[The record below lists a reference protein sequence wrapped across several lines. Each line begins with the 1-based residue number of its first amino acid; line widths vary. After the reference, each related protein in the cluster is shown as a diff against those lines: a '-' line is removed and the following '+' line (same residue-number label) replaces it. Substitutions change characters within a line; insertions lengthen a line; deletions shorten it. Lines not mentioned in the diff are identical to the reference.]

1 MVLISFLST
10 LFFIGVSIYSPLLF
24 AQEPLSLLSLHALVE
39 EVRERNPEIRALRN
53 RVQAKEFKAKAE
65 GLLDDPTFKV
75 EIEDIPIERPL
86 NLGDS
91 MLTRY
96 SFSQML
102 PFPGKLSLKERIA
115 LKEALI
121 AEAEAREKELEV
133 IGMLKEVYYEYAFIV
148 ESIKITREIKDVLEN
163 VLRNAEV
170 RYSLGQMSQQDV
182 IKAQMEISILVN
194 DILTL
199 ESEKDVTQARFNAL
213 LNRDTPSLL
222 PEPEEIPRER
232 IDISV
237 EELIKKAIDKNP
249 RLKAM
254 AYEIEAQEATV
265 SLAARNYYPDLMLGI
280 GLIRRDGRFDSWD
293 LMASINIP
301 LWLSK
306 YNNQVRE
313 AKANRD
319 VAASRLKAEKNL
331 KTFEVREAV
340 IKVERAERVRRLY
353 ETGLLPQAELYFSST
368 RSSYQT
374 GKANLL
380 TLLDNERLLKKTKIE
395 YLRSI
400 VDYNKGIASLEKVMG
415 VEIGK

>member
-24 AQEPLSLLSLHALVE
+24 AQEPLSLLSLQALVE

-86 NLGDS
+86 NLSDS
-91 MLTRY
+91 MQTRY

-121 AEAEAREKELEV
+121 SEVEAREKELEV

-148 ESIKITREIKDVLEN
+148 ESIKITKEIKDVLEN
-163 VLRNAEV
+163 ALRNAEV

-199 ESEKDVTQARFNAL
+199 EAEKDVTHARLNAL

-237 EELIKKAIDKNP
+237 EELIKMTIDKNP

-254 AYEIEAQEATV
+254 AYEIEAQEAMV

-313 AKANRD
+313 AKANKE

-415 VEIGK
+415 AEIGK

>member
-10 LFFIGVSIYSPLLF
+10 LFFIWVSIYPPLLF
-24 AQEPLSLLSLHALVE
+24 AQEPLSLQALVE
-39 EVRERNPEIRALRN
+39 EARERNPEIRALRN

-65 GLLDDPTFKV
+65 GLPDDPTFKV

-86 NLGDS
+86 NLSDS
-91 MLTRY
+91 MQTRY
-96 SFSQML
+96 SFGQML
-102 PFPGKLSLKERIA
+102 PFPGKLSLRERIA
-115 LKEALI
+115 LKEAMI

-133 IGMLKEVYYEYAFIV
+133 IGMLKEAYYEYAFIV

-182 IKAQMEISILVN
+182 IKAQIEISILVN

-199 ESEKDVTQARFNAL
+199 EAEKDVTQARLNAL

-254 AYEIEAQEATV
+254 AYEIEAQEAMV

-340 IKVERAERVRRLY
+340 IKVERAERARRLY

>member
-10 LFFIGVSIYSPLLF
+10 LFFIGVSIYPPLLF
-24 AQEPLSLLSLHALVE
+24 AQEPLSLQALVE
-39 EVRERNPEIRALRN
+39 EARERNPEIRALRN

-65 GLLDDPTFKV
+65 GLPDDPTFKV

-91 MLTRY
+91 MQTRY
-96 SFSQML
+96 SFGQML

-115 LKEALI
+115 FKEALI

-133 IGMLKEVYYEYAFIV
+133 IGMLKEAYYEYAFIV
-148 ESIKITREIKDVLEN
+148 ESIKITKEIKDVLEN

-182 IKAQMEISILVN
+182 IKAQIEISILVN

-199 ESEKDVTQARFNAL
+199 EAEKDVTHARLNAL

-232 IDISV
+232 IDMSV
-237 EELIKKAIDKNP
+237 EELIKMAIDKNP

-254 AYEIEAQEATV
+254 AYEIEAQEAMV

-301 LWLSK
+301 FWIGK

-319 VAASRLKAEKNL
+319 VSASRLKAEKNL
-331 KTFEVREAV
+331 KGFEVREAV
-340 IKVERAERVRRLY
+340 IKVERADRVRRLY
-353 ETGLLPQAELYFSST
+353 ETGLLPQSELYFAST
-368 RSSYQT
+368 LSGYQT

-415 VEIGK
+415 GEIGK

>member
-10 LFFIGVSIYSPLLF
+10 LFFIGVFIYPPLLF
-24 AQEPLSLLSLHALVE
+24 AQEPLSLQALVE
-39 EVRERNPEIRALRN
+39 EVRERNPEIHALRN

-86 NLGDS
+86 NMGDS
-91 MLTRY
+91 MQTRY
-96 SFSQML
+96 SFGQML

-133 IGMLKEVYYEYAFIV
+133 IGMLKEAYYEYAFIV

-199 ESEKDVTQARFNAL
+199 EAEKDVTQARLNAL

-232 IDISV
+232 IDMSA
-237 EELIKKAIDKNP
+237 EELIKMAIDKNP
-249 RLKAM
+249 RVRAM
-254 AYEIEAQEATV
+254 AYEIEAQEAMV
-265 SLAARNYYPDLMLGI
+265 SLADRNYYPDLMLGI

-301 LWLSK
+301 LWIGK

-319 VAASRLKAEKNL
+319 VSASRLKAEKNL
-331 KTFEVREAV
+331 KGFEVREAV
-340 IKVERAERVRRLY
+340 IKVERADRVRRLY
-353 ETGLLPQAELYFSST
+353 ETGLLPQSELYFAST
-368 RSSYQT
+368 LSGYQT

-415 VEIGK
+415 GEIGK

>member
-24 AQEPLSLLSLHALVE
+24 AQEPLSLLSLQALVE

-53 RVQAKEFKAKAE
+53 RVKAKEFKAKAE

-91 MLTRY
+91 MQTRY
-96 SFSQML
+96 TLGQML
-102 PFPGKLSLKERIA
+102 PFPGKLSLRERIA
-115 LKEALI
+115 FKEALM

-199 ESEKDVTQARFNAL
+199 EAEKDVTQARLNAL

-232 IDISV
+232 IDMSV
-237 EELIKKAIDKNP
+237 EELIKRAIDKNP
-249 RLKAM
+249 RLRAM
-254 AYEIEAQEATV
+254 AYEIEAQEAMV

-280 GLIRRDGRFDSWD
+280 GLIRREGRFDSWD

-319 VAASRLKAEKNL
+319 VSASRLKAEKNL

-368 RSSYQT
+368 LSGYQT
-374 GKANLL
+374 GKVNLL
-380 TLLDNERLLKKTKIE
+380 TLLDNERLIKKTKIE

-415 VEIGK
+415 GEIGK

>member
-24 AQEPLSLLSLHALVE
+24 AQEPLSLQALVE

-91 MLTRY
+91 MQTRY
-96 SFSQML
+96 SFGQML
-102 PFPGKLSLKERIA
+102 PFPGKLSLRERIA

-133 IGMLKEVYYEYAFIV
+133 IGVLKEVYYEYAFIV

-199 ESEKDVTQARFNAL
+199 EAEKDVTHARFNAL

-232 IDISV
+232 IDMSV
-237 EELIKKAIDKNP
+237 EELIKRAIDKNP
-249 RLKAM
+249 RLRAM
-254 AYEIEAQEATV
+254 AYEIEAQEAMV

-306 YNNQVRE
+306 YNNQVKE
-313 AKANRD
+313 ARANRD
-319 VAASRLKAEKNL
+319 VSASRLKAEKNL
-331 KTFEVREAV
+331 KSFEVREAV
-340 IKVERAERVRRLY
+340 IKVERADRVRTLY
-353 ETGLLPQAELYFSST
+353 ETGLLPQSELYFAST
-368 RSSYQT
+368 LSGYQT

-415 VEIGK
+415 GEIGK

>member
-1 MVLISFLST
+1 M
-10 LFFIGVSIYSPLLF
+10 
-24 AQEPLSLLSLHALVE
+24 VE

-53 RVQAKEFKAKAE
+53 RVKAKEFKAKAE

-91 MLTRY
+91 MQTRY
-96 SFSQML
+96 TLGQML
-102 PFPGKLSLKERIA
+102 PFPGKLSLRERIA
-115 LKEALI
+115 FKEALM

-199 ESEKDVTQARFNAL
+199 EAEKDVTQARLNAL

-232 IDISV
+232 IDMSV
-237 EELIKKAIDKNP
+237 EELIKRAIDKNP
-249 RLKAM
+249 RLRAM
-254 AYEIEAQEATV
+254 AYEIEAQEAMV

-280 GLIRRDGRFDSWD
+280 GLIRREGRFDSWD

-319 VAASRLKAEKNL
+319 VSASRLKAEKNL

-368 RSSYQT
+368 LSGYQT
-374 GKANLL
+374 GKVNLL
-380 TLLDNERLLKKTKIE
+380 TLLDNERLIKKTKIE

-415 VEIGK
+415 GEIGK

>member
-1 MVLISFLST
+1 MVFISFLST

-24 AQEPLSLLSLHALVE
+24 AHEPLSLHALVE
-39 EVRERNPEIRALRN
+39 EVRERNPEIRALSN

-91 MLTRY
+91 IQTRY

-121 AEAEAREKELEV
+121 SEAEAREKELEV

-199 ESEKDVTQARFNAL
+199 EAEKDVTQARLNAL

-301 LWLSK
+301 LWLNK

-374 GKANLL
+374 GKVNLL